1 MAADEEGQMRLTK
14 LGHSCVRL
22 EKDGAVL
29 VIDPGGWSGAGVLSG
44 ASAVLVTHEH
54 PDHLDAD
61 EVRAAMAGDPGLEL
75 WTNATVAGQFGDFGA
90 RVHAVDHGDTFT
102 AAGFDVHVYGHD
114 HAQIYREIPIVLNT
128 GFAVDGEVFHPGD
141 SLTVP
146 EDRVPT
152 LLVPLAAPWLKA
164 SEMIDYAREVAPQ
177 RAYAIHDAILNA
189 NGLELMER
197 MLQLAAKPSG
207 AAFSRLEPG
216 STVDL

>member
-1 MAADEEGQMRLTK
+1 MRLTK

-22 EKDGAVL
+22 EQDGAVL
-29 VIDPGGWSGAGVLSG
+29 VIDPGVWSGAADALNG
-44 ASAVLVTHEH
+44 ASAVLITHEH

-61 EVRAAMAGDPGLEL
+61 ALRAALDGQPGLEL
-75 WTNATVAGQFGDFGA
+75 WTNASVAGQFGDFGA

-114 HAQIYREIPIVLNT
+114 HAQIHRDIPIVVNT

-152 LLVPLAAPWLKA
+152 LLLPLAAPWLKA
-164 SEMIDYAREVAPQ
+164 GEMIDYAREVAPQ

-189 NGLELMER
+189 NGLGLMER
-197 MLQLAAKPSG
+197 MMQLAAQPSG
-207 AAFSRLEPG
+207 AAFARLEPG
-216 STVDL
+216 TTVDL